1 MSLKLRLILSYLAM
15 LIIPVLLSGVVSYL
29 VGIIYIG
36 DAGQA
41 FNLPRRP
48 LAFREVFKERQE
60 KINEIKMKIL
70 KEPEIAFKQSFWV
83 KEQQELLKHQTYLAV
98 KKGNEFIYLSPKVRE
113 EELFKRLPTFGNP
126 EEEGAI
132 QGPDGKRYLLK
143 QVDFY
148 FPDHTSGS
156 VYFITD
162 MDVARKIMI
171 RFSITMLVIFLI
183 ILVATNGTLTFF
195 VSRSILKP
203 LSQLKTAAEQ
213 IKNGNLDYAVKNGS
227 KDEIGELFVSFE
239 EMRKRLKESEE
250 IKKQYEENRKELIA
264 NISHD
269 LKTPITAIKG
279 YVEGIRD
286 GVADSPEKLS
296 RYLDTIYRKVLEVDG
311 LIDELFLFSKLDLKK
326 LPFNF
331 EKVNLNRYFE
341 DVAEELEFDLRKKG
355 IELKLNL
362 PKEEIFVQADREKL
376 KRVINNIVDNA
387 VKYMDKDKPQ
397 LVINV
402 KDDNNR
408 ALVEIADNG
417 PGISDTALPKIF
429 ERFYRVDPAR
439 TNTSGSGLGLSIAQK
454 IIEEHGGE
462 IWARSV
468 LGKGTTIT
476 FTLKKLGEGV

>member
-1 MSLKLRLILSYLAM
+1 MSLKFRLILSYLAM
-15 LIIPVLLSGVVSYL
+15 LVIPILLSAVASFL
-29 VGIIYIG
+29 VGLIYIG

-41 FNLPRRP
+41 FNLPHGP
-48 LAFREVFKERQE
+48 KAFREVFRERQ
-60 KINEIKMKIL
+60 KTINEIKLSIL
-70 KEPEIAFKQSFWV
+70 KQPERALSISFWADEEKKLV
-83 KEQQELLKHQTYLAV
+83 NHQTYLVV
-98 KKGNEFIYLSPKVRE
+98 KKGKDLIYVSELLRE
-113 EELFKRLPTFGNP
+113 QKLLEQLPAFGNP

-132 QGPDGKRYLLK
+132 RAPDGKRYLLK

-148 FPDHTSGS
+148 FNDQTPGS

-162 MDVARKIMI
+162 VENVRKIMI
-171 RFSITMLVIFLI
+171 RFSITMLVVFLL
-183 ILVATNGTLTFF
+183 ILVATNGTLTFL

-203 LSQLKTAAEQ
+203 LSQLKQASEQ
-213 IKNGNLDYAVKNGS
+213 IKNGNFDFTVKNNT
-227 KDEIGELFVSFE
+227 KDEIGELFVAFE

-296 RYLDTIYRKVLEVDG
+296 RYVDTIYRKVLEVDG

-331 EKVNLNRYFE
+331 EKVNLNRYLS

-355 IELKLNL
+355 IELKLYL
-362 PKEEIFVQADREKL
+362 PDNQVFVWADREKL
-376 KRVINNIVDNA
+376 KRVINNIVDNS
-387 VKYMDKDKPQ
+387 VKFMDKEKPQ
-397 LVINV
+397 VVINV
-402 KDDNNR
+402 KDGEKR
-408 ALVEIADNG
+408 VIIEIADNG
-417 PGISDTALPKIF
+417 RGIPIDAVPKIF
-429 ERFYRVDPAR
+429 ERFYRVDSAR
-439 TNTSGSGLGLSIAQK
+439 TGTAGSGLGLSIAAK

-462 IWARSV
+462 IWANSV
-468 LGKGTTIT
+468 LNEGTTIS
-476 FTLKKLGEGV
+476 FTLKKLGEGA